1 MNLYYRNL
9 KRLGI
14 VMILV
19 SIVNLYYEY
28 LLRSMLTTMD
38 SAYADQIPAYWGIW
52 VKNLIGVAAGVTALV
67 FYQKK
72 QHYRFGTMILFNLCL
87 AEAAVIILS
96 TNGSLGVR
104 TNSLVDMTML
114 MMGIL
119 TYTISQTDRDLNR
132 WKRISGREP
141 AVLDLRLHEPGD
153 FFNTIQAAPQMVI
166 NEEYASAVNRFL
178 ASTGPVPL
186 RINLLCSK
194 HISET
199 MQDVMR
205 EVYTMYFEME
215 EKRIG
220 KVLERNYSRIN
231 VLLVVS
237 LLSFGLLR
245 QFTILNDEAIVW
257 QVIGNFA
264 AFGLWQIGAI
274 HFDRNEGFDDLLLIH
289 CAKYAQLNILE
300 KKERLN

>member
-9 KRLGI
+9 KRMGI
-14 VMILV
+14 GMILV
-19 SIVNLYYEY
+19 SIVNLYYED
-28 LLRSMLTTMD
+28 LLRSMLTTMN
-38 SAYADQIPAYWGIW
+38 SAYVDHIPLYWGIW
-52 VKNLIGVAAGVTALV
+52 VKNLIGAAAGVTALI
-67 FYQKK
+67 FYKQKK
-72 QHYRFGTMILFNLCL
+72 HYRIGTTILFNLCL

-132 WKRISGREP
+132 WKRISGRQP
-141 AVLDLRLHEPGD
+141 AVLDLRLHDPGH
-153 FFNTIQAAPQMVI
+153 FFNTIQAGPQMVI

-186 RINLLCSK
+186 HINLLCPK

-199 MQDVMR
+199 MQDMMR
-205 EVYTMYFEME
+205 EVFVMNYEME

-220 KVLERNYSRIN
+220 KLLERNYNRIIL
-231 VLLVVS
+231 LLVIS
-237 LLSFGLLR
+237 LFSFGVLR
-245 QFTILNDEAIVW
+245 QFTLLDDETIVW

-264 AFGLWQIGAI
+264 AFGLWQIGTI
-274 HFDRNEGFDDLLLIH
+274 HFERNEEFDDLLLVH

-300 KKERLN
+300 K